1 MLTGNGIGRL
11 ESLANVKSHAH
22 KNVDQHYVCR
32 KFDAKNPIIIEVN
45 TSGCAGQ
52 ENEVNFLE
60 HVQAFVTVSATRR
73 GTTHIP

>member
-1 MLTGNGIGRL
+1 MLTGNGIGQL
-11 ESLANVKSHAH
+11 ELFANCEITCSE
-22 KNVDQHYVCR
+22 NFDRHYVCR
-32 KFDAKNPIIIEVN
+32 KFDAKIPIMIEVN